1 MAVTKL
7 LNLFGFL
14 AVSMS
19 LAGCAGMGQ
28 PARIAANPL
37 APECKGRL
45 ALLRI
50 DTITPNGTIDGV
62 AKATQD
68 QQAWYRA
75 NGYDDND
82 IHFVRL
88 MKFDRATNSYRLA
101 VNRVMILHVNPPSDV
116 IDSHADVKR
125 SAESNAAWSAF
136 VKEYDDNSK
145 VTAAF
150 ATCLPDSIR

>member
-1 MAVTKL
+1 VAVKKL
-7 LNLFGFL
+7 LNLCGFVV
-14 AVSMS
+14 VSIS
-19 LAGCAGMGQ
+19 LASCAGMSL
-28 PARIAANPL
+28 PARMATNPL

-45 ALLRI
+45 VLLRI
-50 DTITPNGTIDGV
+50 DTITPGGTIDGLI
-62 AKATQD
+62 KATQD

-75 NGYDDND
+75 NGYNDND
-82 IHFVRL
+82 IRLVRL
-88 MKFDRATNSYRLA
+88 MKFDRTTNSYRLA

-145 VTAAF
+145 VAAAF